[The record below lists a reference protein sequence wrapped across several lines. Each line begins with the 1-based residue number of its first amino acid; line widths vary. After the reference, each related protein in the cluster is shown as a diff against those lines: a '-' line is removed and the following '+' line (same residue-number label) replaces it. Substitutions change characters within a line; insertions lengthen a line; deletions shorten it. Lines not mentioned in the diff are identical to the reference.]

1 MCAARAYRSTALE
14 RPNGHGDH
22 VDLGDVLGAMTRRT
36 NWSNTVLRWPRHW
49 PARMSVPGIVRL
61 RYFRDLSQRL
71 QRFGLNP
78 CRSNMERWL
87 VTQGQRIERPSA
99 ALSHLSGSLAAY

>member
-22 VDLGDVLGAMTRRT
+22 VDLGDVLGADDPAYELVEHRPALAAALARQDER
-36 NWSNTVLRWPRHW
+36 SRDCPAAVLPRSFSAS
-49 PARMSVPGIVRL
+49 PT
-61 RYFRDLSQRL
+61 
-71 QRFGLNP
+71 FGLNP